1 MLVPHK
7 PYVDMLP
14 WPLLRDRLLISQ
26 RSINEEEFVRDMYEV
41 KIWGS
46 MPWDPTGWEL
56 GSEFAQKWWFL
67 LDERII
73 RTSNFW
79 RCQRGEDM
87 LVLPERAT
95 VTGYS

>member
-1 MLVPHK
+1 
-7 PYVDMLP
+7 
-14 WPLLRDRLLISQ
+14 
-26 RSINEEEFVRDMYEV
+26 MYEV

-67 LDERII
+67 LDEGII

-79 RCQRGEDM
+79 RCQRGDDM

-95 VTGYS
+95 VTGYSWVTPFEVLGSLTIAQVYEQGIRSLKLVID